1 MRPLSYY
8 FCKTSNAIS
17 CMESHLFGTCILFSK
32 HSWTCPSNFMTK
44 YRNSVSCLVPWH
56 SNLLSNIISVV
67 ALVVKNPPANVG
79 GIRDADSVPGSG
91 RSSGGGHSNPLQY
104 SCLENPMNR
113 GSWRSTILRV
123 RRSQTRLKRLNMQ
136 ASTVKVHSANRM
148 WGTYL
153 DTSVWWGS

>member
-17 CMESHLFGTCILFSK
+17 FMESHLLGTCIVFSK
-32 HSWTCPSNFMTK
+32 HSWVLPSNFMTK

-79 GIRDADSVPGSG
+79 DIRDADSVPGLG
-91 RSSGGGHSNPLQY
+91 RSSGGGHGNPLQY
-104 SCLENPMNR
+104 SCLENPH
-113 GSWRSTILRV
+113 GQRSLVGYSPWSRKESDTTEQHTTEWLSIHIDV
-123 RRSQTRLKRLNMQ
+123 PLNVY
-136 ASTVKVHSANRM
+136 T
-148 WGTYL
+148 TYF
-153 DTSVWWGS
+153 

>member
-17 CMESHLFGTCILFSK
+17 FMESHLLGTCIVFSK
-32 HSWTCPSNFMTK
+32 HSWVLPSNFMTK

-79 GIRDADSVPGSG
+79 DIRDADSVPGLG
-91 RSSGGGHSNPLQY
+91 RSSGGGHGNPLQY
-104 SCLENPMNR
+104 SCLENPVNR

-123 RRSQTRLKRLNMQ
+123 RRSQTQLKRLSMQ
-136 ASTVKVHSANRM
+136 ASTVKVHSANGM

-153 DTSVWWGS
+153 GISVWWGS

>member
-17 CMESHLFGTCILFSK
+17 FMESHLLGTCIVFSK
-32 HSWTCPSNFMTK
+32 HSWVLPSNFMTK

-79 GIRDADSVPGSG
+79 DIRDADSVPGLG
-91 RSSGGGHSNPLQY
+91 RSSGGGHGNPLQY
-104 SCLENPMNR
+104 SCLENSMDREP
-113 GSWRSTILRV
+113 GSLQSVGLQ
-123 RRSQTRLKRLNMQ
+123 SQTWLKWFSRHRIFKKDGQ
-136 ASTVKVHSANRM
+136 KAGRVPSANM
-148 WGTYL
+148 LW
-153 DTSVWWGS
+153 